1 MLSLTREKKNWFQF
15 CLLCGHLFR
24 PDRISQYLIDLS
36 TDFHHINNKSA
47 HILLSPHLA
56 LHFWS
61 NFTASKTD
69 KTRRYV
75 CRDIPKI
82 WRKCIFKFVF
92 FFALLSQ
99 CLKLYNPEDR
109 IKRLTEWARVRAWDR
124 RRVHAWE
131 LLLITSIMLITHRTV
146 QVIHPWIT

>member
-1 MLSLTREKKNWFQF
+1 MLSFTRERKNWFQF

-92 FFALLSQ
+92 FLHC
-99 CLKLYNPEDR
+99 CLNVWNYTIQKIESSAWQSEQEWGHEIDEEFMPENYCWSR
-109 IKRLTEWARVRAWDR
+109 QLCWLRTE
-124 RRVHAWE
+124 
-131 LLLITSIMLITHRTV
+131 LFK
-146 QVIHPWIT
+146 